1 MNLDKKT
8 ILAFL
13 LIGLVFLFVQSPI
26 YQKLF
31 FPQNYQ
37 KQLAARQA
45 QNREPDSTATSS
57 ASVEESAAESIA
69 SAPVDSVARR
79 LAEEQTVPAREITL
93 QTDLY
98 TAVLSTRGATLQG
111 WTLKKYN
118 KTPSEP
124 VSMLPVGS
132 QQNLGLDFVTRDE
145 DTLRTG
151 LYNFSC
157 SAPAELVVEPAG
169 TSITFTRQLEQGRAI
184 RKTYTFHNGRYD
196 FDLEIEL
203 EGMGSLV
210 ADKAYLITA
219 PNGLESSEVR
229 MSEDM
234 DYAKSAIAAAGRV
247 NKISKA
253 AGVLEKESGSIDW
266 VAVRTK
272 YFAYAII
279 PTTAKGTFATI
290 LGKELPMAGEARLK
304 WKKYAIG
311 LGMPLVRE
319 NSRDRFTVFIGP
331 MKDDLLKSYKVG
343 LEKFMDMGAKIIQ
356 PFSIAIL
363 WTFKKLYA
371 VIPNYGLV
379 LILFALIIKLITA
392 PLTHKST
399 VSMKRMQALQPRM
412 EELKEK
418 YGKDPQRLNQETMK
432 LYKEEGV
439 NPMGGCLPILLQM
452 PLLWALFIVFR
463 TTISLRQQ
471 GFFWWI
477 KDLSGPDTVF
487 TLPFT
492 IPWYGNGVNILP
504 ILMGVTMIIQQK
516 MSISDPKQ
524 KAMVYFMP
532 IFMTLLFNNFP
543 SGLNLY
549 YTLFNIIAII
559 HQKYF
564 MGLDEVAVA
573 PAKRKV

>member
-31 FPQNYQ
+31 FAQNYQ
-37 KQLAARQA
+37 KQMAAKEA
-45 QNREPDSTATSS
+45 KAAADDSLGT
-57 ASVEESAAESIA
+57 VAAKNEVLPAETLA
-69 SAPVDSVARR
+69 SAPIDSVRQTM
-79 LAEEQTVPAREITL
+79 LTEQQIPAREITVE
-93 QTDLY
+93 TDLY
-98 TAVLSTRGATLQG
+98 TAVLSTRGGTLQG
-111 WTLKKYN
+111 WTLKKYQ
-118 KTPSEP
+118 KAPKEP
-124 VSMLPVGS
+124 VSLLPVNS
-132 QQNLGLDFVTRDE
+132 RENLGLDFVTREE

-157 SAPAELVVEPAG
+157 EAPDKLVADPAG
-169 TSITFTRQLEQGRAI
+169 TTITFTRQLDKGRTI
-184 RKTYTFHNGRYD
+184 SKSYTFHNGRYD
-196 FDLEIEL
+196 FDLEVSL
-203 EGMGSLV
+203 VGMGSLV
-210 ADKAYLITA
+210 ADKSYELIA

-234 DYAKSAIAAAGRV
+234 YYAKAAIAAAGRV
-247 NKISKA
+247 NKITKT
-253 AGVLEKESGSIDW
+253 AGVLEKESGSIEW

-279 PTTAKGTFATI
+279 PRTAKGTFATI
-290 LGKELPMAGEARLK
+290 LGKEYAWSGDDKLK
-304 WKKYAIG
+304 WKKFAIG
-311 LGMPLVRE
+311 LGMPLVRD
-319 NSRDRFTVFIGP
+319 NSRDRFTIFIGP
-331 MKDDLLKSYKVG
+331 MHDDLLKSYKIG
-343 LEKFMDMGAKIIQ
+343 LEKFMDMGMKIIQ

-418 YGKDPQRLNQETMK
+418 YAKDPQKLNQETMK

-477 KDLSGPDTVF
+477 KDLSGPDTVY